1 MLGANLGLVANALR
15 ESSYTAP
22 KLHVVW
28 EYVLQRTASAEGEAT
43 AEHTNFVGKFWRE
56 IVEGASLGRLVNP
69 TLTSLTEDLFNLSAT
84 YARKYL
90 GFQLFEKML
99 PLLDVKT
106 VRSHYLASLTP
117 AASCRF
123 HREVHALFCD
133 ERC

>member
-1 MLGANLGLVANALR
+1 MLGANLSLVANALR

-22 KLHVVW
+22 KLHAVW

-56 IVEGASLGRLVNP
+56 IVEGASLRGLASP
-69 TLTSLTEDLFNLSAT
+69 TLTSATEDLFSLSAT

-99 PLLDVKT
+99 PLLDAKT
-106 VRSHYLASLTP
+106 VRSHNTRTHRPSANARSFLSSSP
-117 AASCRF
+117 RSSC
-123 HREVHALFCD
+123 ALS
-133 ERC
+133 